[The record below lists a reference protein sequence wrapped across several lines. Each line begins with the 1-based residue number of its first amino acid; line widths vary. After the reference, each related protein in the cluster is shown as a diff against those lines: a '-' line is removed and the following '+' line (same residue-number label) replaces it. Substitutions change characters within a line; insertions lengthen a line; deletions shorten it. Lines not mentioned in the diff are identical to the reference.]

1 VLYVVTVTA
10 AISGVTPN
18 VAADALL
25 AQERVATVRIVRGP
39 ASSVVRVDVEA
50 GDEREAGDSAQQVIA
65 AAMAAAGVQVTIHS
79 RSGVLESDR

>member
-10 AISGVTPN
+10 AISGIAPI

-25 AQERVATVRIVRGP
+25 AREPVATVRIVRGP

-50 GDEREAGDSAQQVIA
+50 GDEREAGDGAQQVITE
-65 AAMAAAGVQVTIHS
+65 AMVAAGGEVTIQS
-79 RSGVLESDR
+79 RSGVPESDR